1 MIRVFFTN
9 YISTNL
15 LTNMTT
21 VLVYDDNVSLRESI
35 VRMVQMSD
43 HLLLLGSFENVLQVK
58 EQVKELKP
66 DVILMDI
73 DMPGLNGIEAVKQ
86 IRIFDN
92 KVPVIMLTVFDDN
105 KHVLEA
111 ICAGASGYLLKKHIS
126 DRLYEAIK
134 DVMEGG
140 APMSPGIARMVIE
153 NMQQKQVADD
163 NKYNLTQREKEI
175 LQNLSKGNSFKM
187 IAADLA
193 ISIDTVRTHIKR
205 IYEKLQVHSQTE
217 AVSKA
222 VNERIV

>member
-86 IRIFDN
+86 IRIFNN

-153 NMQQKQVADD
+153 NMHQKQVADD